1 MIETFFGNNALNSPV
16 AFLSALIIGIA
27 FGWCLEQAGFGSS
40 RKLSGIFY
48 FRDMSVLK
56 VMFSAVITTI
66 LGLGILIGTGLLR
79 AESIFVPDTI
89 LGAQVVGG
97 LIFGIG
103 FVIGGWCPGTAAV
116 GASSGKIDAIFFI
129 IGALLGSYIFNLSF
143 GYLGFWYSYGNLG
156 TSFIYNEL
164 GFRFSDFALLA
175 TVVAVFSFWF
185 SELIEEKFS
194 FAAVAA
200 RGSGLW
206 VFSVIALLSGCL
218 VMAMGR
224 APVKSKETAG
234 QVVQSSEILRQI
246 ESGEDHIEPVTMAR
260 EILAGQ
266 KKIAIVDLRTREEYD
281 EWHIPGAVHALVPS
295 LPIAIER
302 YRAHDR
308 IVFYSNLSVHSAQAW
323 VVARKSGLANVYIL
337 TGGVNG
343 FFEEVLQPVSL
354 RSVEVT
360 LEERAEINKWR
371 AMFRGA
377 GMAVGAAEPVKSI
390 VPENL
395 KEP

>member
-1 MIETFFGNNALNSPV
+1 MIETFFGNNALNSPI

-27 FGWCLEQAGFGSS
+27 FGWCLEQAGLGSS
-40 RKLSGIFY
+40 RKLTGIFY
-48 FRDMSVLK
+48 FRDMTVLK
-56 VMFSAVITTI
+56 VMFSAVITAI
-66 LGLGILIGTGLLR
+66 LGLGILLGTGILR

-89 LGAQVVGG
+89 LGAQIVGG
-97 LIFGIG
+97 LIFGLG

-116 GASSGKIDAIFFI
+116 GASSGRIDAIFFI

-143 GYLGFWYSYGNLG
+143 NYLGFWYSYGNLG
-156 TSFIYNEL
+156 NSFIYNEL
-164 GFRFSDFALLA
+164 GFRFSDFALLV

-206 VFSVIALLSGCL
+206 VFSVIALLAGCL

-224 APVKSKETAG
+224 APLRARESAG
-234 QVVQSSEILRQI
+234 GVVQSSEILRQI
-246 ESGEDHIEPVTMAR
+246 ESGEDHLEPEAMAR

-281 EWHIPGAVHALVPS
+281 EWHIPGAVHAPLSSLLV
-295 LPIAIER
+295 AIER

-308 IVFYSNLSVHSAQAW
+308 IVFYSNFSVHSAQAW
-323 VVARKSGLANVYIL
+323 VVARAAGLANVYIL
-337 TGGVNG
+337 TGGIKS
-343 FFEEVLQPVSL
+343 FFENVLQPASL
-354 RSVEVT
+354 RSEELT
-360 LEERAEINKWR
+360 LEEKAEINKWR
-371 AMFRGA
+371 AMFRGS
-377 GMAVGAAEPVKSI
+377 GMAVGASEPIKTLVHDD
-390 VPENL
+390 
-395 KEP
+395 